1 MILDTAISS
10 ISEETGINRGGI
22 DVEITDG
29 LPVAIKCTL
38 ILIIRITERTNSQAI
53 SYFFNEMLHHL
64 RKDNYANVQMII
76 QENYIKNRG
85 VFTCKTPRF

>member
-22 DVEITDG
+22 DVDITDG

-38 ILIIRITERTNSQAI
+38 ILIIRITER
-53 SYFFNEMLHHL
+53 H
-64 RKDNYANVQMII
+64 
-76 QENYIKNRG
+76 
-85 VFTCKTPRF
+85 

>member
-22 DVEITDG
+22 DVEITNG

-38 ILIIRITERTNSQAI
+38 ILCPHADYRTCHLSVFRI
-53 SYFFNEMLHHL
+53 
-64 RKDNYANVQMII
+64 KD
-76 QENYIKNRG
+76 R
-85 VFTCKTPRF
+85 PLSS

>member
-38 ILIIRITERTNSQAI
+38 ILIILSTFLKRGSK
-53 SYFFNEMLHHL
+53 FN
-64 RKDNYANVQMII
+64 N
-76 QENYIKNRG
+76 NYIFSFFSIENLYNIG
-85 VFTCKTPRF
+85 SYLS

>member
-22 DVEITDG
+22 YVEITDG

-38 ILIIRITERTNSQAI
+38 ILIIRITER
-53 SYFFNEMLHHL
+53 H
-64 RKDNYANVQMII
+64 
-76 QENYIKNRG
+76 
-85 VFTCKTPRF
+85 